1 MAKTS
6 RYQCVLLLTTLCAT
20 GSTSKL
26 TLSRKAQEDPSRN
39 SSLLLPENSE
49 ILSEAWQLHRTAGR
63 KALLRSSMSAED
75 QEAATTIFGAWK
87 TKVEDLLQRVKEVE
101 MARTEERRV
110 AARHNA
116 ELKMEL
122 ELTKETLNRTAFS
135 AAKKSYQTNMDMRE
149 MVNIVTNIYIKLLE
163 ERSNTSKE
171 IAYLHSELAKAKQAL
186 NQTDKV
192 AA

>member
-6 RYQCVLLLTTLCAT
+6 RYQCLLLLTALCAT

-26 TLSRKAQEDPSRN
+26 TLSRKALEDPSRN
-39 SSLLLPENSE
+39 SSLLLRQNSE
-49 ILSEAWQLHRTAGR
+49 IMSEAWQLHRTAGR

-75 QEAATTIFGAWK
+75 QEAATSIFGAWK
-87 TKVEDLLQRVKEVE
+87 TNNKDLLEKVKVAE

-122 ELTKETLNRTAFS
+122 ELTKQTLNRTAFD
-135 AAKKSYQTNMDMRE
+135 AAKKSYQTNLDMRE
-149 MVNIVTNIYIKLLE
+149 MADIVTNIYIKLLE
-163 ERSNTSKE
+163 ERTNMSKE
-171 IAYLHSELAKAKQAL
+171 IAYLHSELAKANEAL
-186 NQTDKV
+186 NQTNKV